1 MNHQGIL
8 KRGREDD
15 GGTRQPLSDRSIAT
29 IVGVLFI
36 VGTVAGALSALITA
50 PIFGSNDVLAQVA
63 AHQPQM
69 VLASLLVLT
78 MAFGLA
84 MVPVVFYPVA
94 KRYSQVLAMGYVVFR
109 GAIEA
114 IVCIATPLAW
124 LLLIALSK
132 ESAAAAAPVGGSV
145 LATLGV
151 LSSQFAPIPFVI
163 GALMFSWVLYISR
176 LVPRWLSVW
185 GLIGAVLYLVPAL
198 TAMLGLSSGIL
209 MLPLALQEMVLAVWL
224 IAKGFSPTAEV
235 PATDDGASAPHVA
248 LSTGRS

>member
-1 MNHQGIL
+1 VN
-8 KRGREDD
+8 KRGIRKQSQQGEVSA
-15 GGTRQPLSDRSIAT
+15 RQPLSDRSIAT

-36 VGTVAGALSALITA
+36 MGTVAGVLSALVTA
-50 PIFGSNDVLAQVA
+50 PIFGGNDVLAQVA

-78 MAFGLA
+78 MGFVLA
-84 MVPVVFYPVA
+84 MVPAVFYPVA

-109 GAIEA
+109 GAIET
-114 IVCIATPLAW
+114 IVCIATPLGW

-132 ESAAAAAPVGGSV
+132 EPAAAAAPIAGSV
-145 LATLGV
+145 VATLGL

-198 TAMLGLSSGIL
+198 TAMFGLSLGIL
-209 MLPLALQEMVLAVWL
+209 MAPLALQEMVLAVWL
-224 IAKGFSPTAEV
+224 IAKGFSPTAEAL
-235 PATDDGASAPHVA
+235 ATDESAAVPHVA
-248 LSTGRS
+248 LAAGRA